1 MTTNA
6 RRVIAFDFGLK
17 RIGVATGQTLTGTT
31 QMLAPLPA
39 RDGVPDWPA
48 VEKLLK
54 EWQPNMLLVGI
65 PLAIDGSE
73 LSVTPNARKFMNRL
87 HGRFG
92 LPVQGVDERV
102 TTKEARQQLFDHG
115 GYKLLQNQSVDSLAA
130 ELMLQQWLHTQTQH
144 NANQISARDK
154 DTP

>member
-1 MTTNA
+1 MTDTTQ
-6 RRVIAFDFGLK
+6 RLLAFDFGLK

-39 RDGVPDWPA
+39 RDGQPDWA
-48 VEKLLK
+48 SIEKLLK
-54 EWQPNMLLVGI
+54 EWRPDLLLIGI

-92 LPVQGVDERV
+92 LPVQGIDERI
-102 TTKEARQQLFDHG
+102 TTKEARQQLFDYG
-115 GYKLLQNQSVDSLAA
+115 GYKALQNQSVDSLAA
-130 ELMLQQWLHTQTQH
+130 ELMLQQWLHDRQ
-144 NANQISARDK
+144 ASS
-154 DTP
+154 